1 MAKNYYDELLIS
13 IEKMIKN
20 HQNDQAIKLIEEEFK
35 LPYIPNI
42 YEEKLKKIYE
52 QIKPDLQ
59 KKVNP
64 FSKEEIIEIFLTFA
78 NEHSNDFLMEVAQM
92 MFEYNWKNHTE
103 EIQQIF
109 KQSKI
114 ANSVKATIYNVLS
127 LQNLNHNFLIEDFNL
142 NPMINKTLFETDF
155 AIKNFD
161 QLENSDLKNPTLSD
175 VAKKILMIYL
185 INQFPH
191 SMNFKLK
198 ILTNDFI
205 EVANA
210 MLGQKKVN
218 ELSEQQLSIYKII
231 KLN

>member
-1 MAKNYYDELLIS
+1 M
-13 IEKMIKN
+13 
-20 HQNDQAIKLIEEEFK
+20 
-35 LPYIPNI
+35 
-42 YEEKLKKIYE
+42 
-52 QIKPDLQ
+52 
-59 KKVNP
+59 
-64 FSKEEIIEIFLTFA
+64 
-78 NEHSNDFLMEVAQM
+78 
-92 MFEYNWKNHTE
+92 
-103 EIQQIF
+103 
-109 KQSKI
+109 
-114 ANSVKATIYNVLS
+114 LS

-155 AIKNFD
+155 AIQNFD

-205 EVANA
+205 EVANV